1 MSFTMGKNL
10 RVTLFGQSHT
20 EEIGCVIEGITPGTR
35 IDRKALYEFMKR
47 RQGGG
52 AFSTPRTE
60 HDAPNFI
67 AGIGPDG
74 TVCEGPLVATIHNY
88 NMDSKP
94 YVQSRDIPRPS
105 HADFVSYMAYDQNE
119 DWRGGG
125 SFSARLSAPLCV
137 AGAVAKQ
144 ILKDRNIDVAAHL
157 LQVGDISDEYFNA
170 GITVGRKSGKAS
182 SNSYLKEQV
191 EALYQNDFPC
201 INHNSAMQMQDLI
214 RKVKADGDSIGASIE
229 CVVVGLPIGIGEPF
243 FDGLDAQL
251 SRALFSLPA
260 VKSFE
265 MGAGNACVS
274 SLGSEF
280 NDPMRYVDDK
290 PTITSNN
297 AGGTLGG
304 LSTGN
309 PVIFKAGFKPTPTI
323 RKPQE
328 TINLASKEN
337 ITYSFDGRH
346 DPCVGIRAVPIVEA
360 ITALVIL
367 DNLMSYDMRQA
378 QKSSEMLKDKDE
390 VKVEAKKLDET
401 PKVIG
406 LVGKN
411 LSHSLS
417 PLLHQMISGRPYQI
431 FDMDED
437 EARDFIRS
445 GKYHGLNVTIP
456 YKEMAYR
463 LCGCT
468 TNYAG
473 DTDAVNTI
481 IHEYGSLTGD
491 NTDYHGFLVML
502 ENFLRQELST
512 SVDNLPNKKI
522 IVLGNGGASKAVQ
535 AVLNNYRA
543 DYVVISRK
551 GPHTYDELKG
561 DTHKDAFLL
570 INTTPVGM
578 SPNAPEAPI
587 DFETFKNLDG
597 LQGVIDLIYN
607 PAITLLGFWARKRN
621 IAYTSGMLMLV
632 EQGIE
637 SARLFGTID
646 EDQVIDSKDV
656 CNKLTSMSKNIVL
669 IGMPSVGKST
679 IGQALA
685 KKLKRP
691 FIDTDTVFEA
701 KHGMSPAQYIKKY
714 GEDSF
719 RDLEV
724 KIVREVSNLTGHVI
738 SCGGGVVCREENLYP
753 LQQNSVVV
761 YLQRPLNE
769 LTSKFRPISSRIGI
783 EKLYEIRQDLYVDF
797 ANIEVDV
804 QATPELTADKI
815 AAHLSI

>member
-1 MSFTMGKNL
+1 MSFTLGKNL
-10 RVTLFGQSHT
+10 RVTLFGQSHA
-20 EEIGCVIEGITPGTR
+20 EEVGCVIEGIAPGTR
-35 IDRKALYEFMKR
+35 IDYKALHEFMRR

-52 AFSTPRTE
+52 AFSTPRKE

-67 AGIGPDG
+67 AGIGPDR
-74 TVCEGPLVATIHNY
+74 TVCEGPLVAMIHNY
-88 NMDSKP
+88 NVDTKP

-125 SFSARLSAPLCV
+125 SFSARLTAPLCV
-137 AGAVAKQ
+137 AGALAKQ
-144 ILKDRNIDVAAHL
+144 ILKERNIEVAAHL
-157 LQVGDISDEYFNA
+157 LQVGNISDEQFDS
-170 GITVGRKSGKAS
+170 GITLEGNTSRAS
-182 SNSYLKEQV
+182 SNSNLHQQI
-191 EALYQNDFPC
+191 EALQQNDFPC
-201 INHNSAMQMQDLI
+201 ISRDSTLKIQDLI
-214 RKVKADGDSIGASIE
+214 RQVKDDGDSIGASIE
-229 CVVVGLPIGIGEPF
+229 CVVEGLPIGLGEPF

-251 SRALFSLPA
+251 SHAIFSLPA

-265 MGAGNACVS
+265 MGAGNACVYA
-274 SLGSEF
+274 LGSEF
-280 NDPMRYVDDK
+280 NDPMRYVDDI

-309 PVIFKAGFKPTPTI
+309 PVIFRAGFKPTPTI
-323 RKPQE
+323 SKPQE

-337 ITYSFDGRH
+337 ITYSFEGKH
-346 DPCVGIRAVPIVEA
+346 DPCVGVRAVPVVEA
-360 ITALVIL
+360 AAALVIL
-367 DNLMSYDMRQA
+367 DNLMEYDMRKS
-378 QKSSEMLKDKDE
+378 QKVTSKKETEDE
-390 VKVEAKKLDET
+390 VKVEDKTTEES

-406 LVGKN
+406 LLGKN

-417 PLLHQMISGRPYQI
+417 PLLHQMISGRPYEL

-502 ENFLRQELST
+502 EDFLREKLST
-512 SVDNLPNKKI
+512 SVDNLVGKKI

-535 AVLNNYRA
+535 AVLKNIRA
-543 DYVVISRK
+543 NVVVISRK
-551 GPHTYDELKG
+551 GPHTYDELKD

-578 SPNAPEAPI
+578 SPHAPEAPI
-587 DFETFKNLDG
+587 DFETLKNLEG
-597 LQGVIDLIYN
+597 LQGVVDLIYN
-607 PAITLLGFWARKRN
+607 PAITLLGFWAKKLD

-637 SARLFGTID
+637 SARLFGTIE
-646 EDQVIDSKDV
+646 EDQVIDSRDV
-656 CNKLTSMSKNIVL
+656 CNKLALLSKNIVL

-685 KKLKRP
+685 KKLDRP

-714 GEDSF
+714 GEESF

-753 LQQNSVVV
+753 LQQNSVVI

-769 LTSKFRPISSRIGI
+769 LTSKLRPISSRIGI
-783 EKLYEIRQDLYVDF
+783 EKLYEIRQDLYVSF
-797 ANIEVDV
+797 ANTEIDV